1 MFRALDEIKS
11 QLKQNKTKIRV
22 ELQKTVKDENK
33 QTKKTLV
40 KNKPR
45 CLTFRGYISR
55 AIDEI
60 FR

>member
-1 MFRALDEIKS
+1 MFRALDETKS

-45 CLTFRGYISR
+45 CLTVRGYI
-55 AIDEI
+55 
-60 FR
+60 

>member
-22 ELQKTVKDENK
+22 ELKKTVKDENK

-40 KNKPR
+40 KTNQVV
-45 CLTFRGYISR
+45 
-55 AIDEI
+55 
-60 FR
+60 